1 MLKIPV
7 ILGSVRRGR
16 QSGRVARFARGR
28 LRRAGTEAPLLDLAE
43 IGLPVMEERL
53 SKRDDPPPGL
63 VAFAGAVAEA
73 DAIVVVSP
81 EYNGAVPGAL
91 KNALDYLHGEWER
104 KPVGVVTTSAGG
116 FGGVHAQTQL
126 QLLFL
131 RLRALPVAAMP
142 VSRVSQSFDEDGEP
156 KEAHYETSFARF
168 CDTLTWYARAI
179 GRGGEGAR
187 GEGGPGARRGM
198 APRPPKEAA
207 QGSASP
213 RRAE

>member
-16 QSGRVARFARGR
+16 QSGRVARFACGR
-28 LRRAGTEAPLLDLAE
+28 LRRTGAEAPLLDLAE

-63 VAFAGAVAEA
+63 VEFAGAVAEA
-73 DAIVVVSP
+73 DAVVVVSP

-104 KPVGVVTTSAGG
+104 KPVGIVTTSAGG
-116 FGGVHAQTQL
+116 FGGVHAQSQL

-131 RLRALPVAAMP
+131 RLKALPVAVMP
-142 VSRVSQSFDEDGEP
+142 VSRVSQSFGEDGEP
-156 KEAHYETSFARF
+156 AEAHYETSFARF
-168 CDTLTWYARAI
+168 GDALAWHARAI
-179 GRGGEGAR
+179 AAALGRGTAAR
-187 GEGGPGARRGM
+187 SPEM
-198 APRPPKEAA
+198 AA
-207 QGSASP
+207 QASA
-213 RRAE
+213 RAERTEQTK